1 MMSDPSQLLRPL
13 PWHEANLRDLLL
25 NRERMPHAML
35 VTAPLGTGA
44 LEFARA
50 LAAGL
55 LCETATG
62 ERKPGACGICPACHW
77 MLAGNHPDL
86 RWIGLDDESV
96 SGEGDAE
103 AEPDQNPRDAPTVA
117 GPSRGKS
124 VRRRPEI
131 RIEAIRN
138 LANFTNTGA
147 RRSGLRVIV
156 ISAADRMNLA
166 AANALLKTLEEPLPG
181 VVFILAS
188 EAPERVLPTVRS
200 RCVRAALVAPDE
212 AMARHWIIANTGI
225 DPMIAQ
231 RLLDAGGGAPI
242 LALGFA
248 DPERF
253 EAYQAAQA
261 AIASLPA
268 ADLLEVA
275 QRLEALDPTVWVPA
289 LQRWVEDLARV
300 AHGAQ
305 PRSQG
310 LDIRPLSSLAALTTP
325 QALATCA
332 QDLLT
337 FRRSV
342 DHPLNPR
349 LYAEAT
355 LRVYAR
361 AFESRKINRF

>member
-1 MMSDPSQLLRPL
+1 MMSDPSQVLRPL
-13 PWHEANLRDLLL
+13 PWHEASLREWLL
-25 NRERMPHAML
+25 NRERMAHALL

-55 LCETATG
+55 LCETQTD

-96 SGEGDAE
+96 SVEGDAE
-103 AEPDQNPRDAPTVA
+103 SEPDQIPRDTPTVA
-117 GPSRGKS
+117 AASRGKS
-124 VRRRPEI
+124 VRRRLEI
-131 RIEAIRN
+131 RIEAIRA

-181 VVFILAS
+181 VIFILAS

-200 RCVRAALVAPDE
+200 RCVRVTLVAPDDT
-212 AMARHWIIANTGI
+212 MARNWIIASTGI

-248 DPERF
+248 DPQRY

-275 QRLEALDPTVWVPA
+275 QRLEALEPTVWVPA

-300 AHGAQ
+300 AQGAQ
-305 PRSQG
+305 PRSRGQ
-310 LDIRPLSSLAALTTP
+310 DVRPLSSLAALTNP

-361 AFESRKINRF
+361 AFESGKPNRF